1 MGLSYPTNF
10 VRFVS
15 TILSV
20 EIASV
25 TTATEPAN
33 SRNDSQN
40 VALRTGDNHNDDNE
54 GEGVVHGPTVLA
66 HVDLA
71 TRVGTLSAVFVCLLT
86 NIFNPVAR
94 RTEGAQR
101 MNLRLSWANLTS

>member
-1 MGLSYPTNF
+1 MGLSHPANF

-20 EIASV
+20 GIASV
-25 TTATEPAN
+25 TTATGPAN
-33 SRNDSQN
+33 NCNNSQN
-40 VALRTGDNHNDDNE
+40 ARNSLNDDDE

-71 TRVGTLSAVFVCLLT
+71 TRVGKLTLTGCICLH
-86 NIFNPVAR
+86 ID
-94 RTEGAQR
+94 
-101 MNLRLSWANLTS
+101 